1 MWKTYVMILQKVDEV
16 ENISKE
22 EFQAKYFKLQKPLLI
37 RGLARE
43 WGEFNKWNF
52 DYIREKAGEQTLPIY
67 DNKPAD
73 ANKSSDA
80 PATHMKMKDYIDT
93 IRKGPSDLRIFFYI
107 ITDKLPE
114 LLNNFTYPDL
124 GIRFFKKIPTLFF
137 GGSEAHVLMH
147 YDVDL
152 GDFVHFHFEG
162 KKRILLF
169 DQEQSDFLYRVPL
182 SVHTIEDIDYENPD
196 YEKYPGLQHAKGYEI
211 FMEHGDAL
219 YIPGAWWHFNRYL
232 EPGFSLSL
240 RALPNKPGR
249 FLNMLYQV
257 FPMRYTDKLMR
268 KLFKARWIQYKKDWA
283 FRKSTEAISAK
294 K

>member
-1 MWKTYVMILQKVDEV
+1 MILNSVDTVEDNIDKATFQK
-16 ENISKE
+16 
-22 EFQAKYFKLQKPLLI
+22 KYFKPQKPLLI
-37 RGLARE
+37 KNFAKQ
-43 WGEFNKWNF
+43 WDAYDKWNL
-52 DYIREKAGEQTLPIY
+52 DYIKERAGEQIVPIY

-73 ANKSSDA
+73 TNKSSDA

-93 IRKGPSDLRIFFYI
+93 IKSKPSDLRIFFYI

-124 GIRFFKKIPTLFF
+124 GIKFFKRIPTLFF

-152 GDFVHFHFEG
+152 GDFVHIHFGG

-169 DQEQSDFLYRVPL
+169 PQSESAKLYRVPL

-196 YEKYPGLQHAKGYEI
+196 YEKYPALKQAKGYEV

-240 RALPNKPGR
+240 RALPNKPLR
-249 FLNMLYQV
+249 FLDMLNQV
-257 FPMRYTDKLMR
+257 FVMRYTDKLMR
-268 KLFKARWIQYKKDWA
+268 TVK
-283 FRKSTEAISAK
+283 
-294 K
+294 